1 MTLGEHS
8 VLDAWLTGVNTGR
21 LDEVVALYDDSAI
34 LLPTFSKTMLS
45 DHQSIANYF
54 KGISNR
60 GRVLVTLLD
69 NTLSIQALGDSLEA
83 VSGFYDWHF
92 IDEDILVKARFTYLV
107 DSAKPSPILHHHS
120 SLLP

>member
-8 VLDAWLTGVNTGR
+8 VLEAWLSGVNTGC
-21 LDEVVALYDDSAI
+21 LDEVVALYDNSAI
-34 LLPTFSKTMLS
+34 LLPTFSKKILS

-54 KGISNR
+54 KGLSNR
-60 GRVLVTLLD
+60 GRVSVTLFD
-69 NTLSIQALGDSLEA
+69 NTSSIQALGDALEA

-92 IDEDILVKARFTYLV
+92 IDEDILVKARFTYLF
-107 DSAKPSPILHHHS
+107 DSAKSSPIIHHHS

>member
-8 VLDAWLTGVNTGR
+8 VLDAWLTGVNTGC
-21 LDEVVALYDDSAI
+21 LDEVVALYDDRAI

-54 KGISNR
+54 KEISNR
-60 GRVLVTLLD
+60 GRVSVTLLD